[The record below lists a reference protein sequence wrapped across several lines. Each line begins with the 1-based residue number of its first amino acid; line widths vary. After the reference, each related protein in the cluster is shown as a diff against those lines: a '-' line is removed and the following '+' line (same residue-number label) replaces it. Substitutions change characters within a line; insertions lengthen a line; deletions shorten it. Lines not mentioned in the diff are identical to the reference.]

1 MSVDHLQRAIDLMEL
16 KKFDLA
22 AREIRQ
28 ELSQNPENAE
38 AHYYLAL
45 ALWKLNK
52 TKDALKPAKEAIR
65 LNPEFAHAYCLLA
78 QLYDEIGK
86 FKEAKTLYLKT
97 IHMMPDESSFYV
109 WYAYHL
115 YLCFPAQVP
124 VIYPHTPLWNEW
136 NNAIKLLEQGLNLN
150 PHHDGAYRIRAMW
163 LGKIQ
168 RFSEAHQDL
177 RKALEIDPNNPASH
191 EILGDIYLAEF
202 RSSQAFSAYRE
213 ALRLNPDNKGLKIK
227 LIHSLEARIPWIG
240 ALWRLSWGQPG
251 GWRGGLLAVLV
262 SIPFMVFYAA
272 GLPQFQCAYLVIMAL
287 FFFLLNTV
295 GNSLLT
301 LAVIK
306 GWIKV

>member
-1 MSVDHLQRAIDLMEL
+1 
-16 KKFDLA
+16 
-22 AREIRQ
+22 
-28 ELSQNPENAE
+28 
-38 AHYYLAL
+38 
-45 ALWKLNK
+45 
-52 TKDALKPAKEAIR
+52 
-65 LNPEFAHAYCLLA
+65 
-78 QLYDEIGK
+78 
-86 FKEAKTLYLKT
+86 
-97 IHMMPDESSFYV
+97 MMPDELSFYV

-136 NNAIKLLEQGLNLN
+136 NNAIKLLEQGLKLN

-177 RKALEIDPNNPASH
+177 RKALEIDPNNPA
-191 EILGDIYLAEF
+191 LTRNFGRYLFGRISPIPGIF
-202 RSSQAFSAYRE
+202 RLSRSIAIESY
-213 ALRLNPDNKGLKIK
+213 NKGLKLK

-262 SIPFMVFYAA
+262 STPFMVFYAA

-287 FFFLLNTV
+287 FFF
-295 GNSLLT
+295 
-301 LAVIK
+301 
-306 GWIKV
+306 